1 MARAIGGRW
10 TGLWLTCG
18 LLAAGAG
25 LPLLAGSAGPDGTDY
40 VVSADANEEYVV
52 EAPIDGYARV
62 VKKGAGKVRL
72 TTTTASYAG
81 DVVIEEGALYFVTV
95 GQNVHYLNGTLTGSG
110 TGSSQIFRKQGSGT
124 LYVNGNVDLLRDV
137 QIDQGLLAMN
147 STASRVFGGSFVQK
161 GGSRVQ
167 IGDGH
172 ALFNKIYLGLGSNNG
187 VIHQTGGLLGMTG
200 EAVVGGNK
208 SDTSDT
214 GAGHWVMSG
223 GEAYVSNNVYVAY
236 AAGNFGSFIQT
247 GGLFK
252 MADGALH
259 ASRAGTAVFHLAG
272 GTNDTRVTQ
281 GGQTVRFYLSDYGG
295 SSDVTVSGEGTL
307 LATETLRFGGG
318 GGTVSTN
325 NFNVKDGA
333 TVKAARFFKHRSAG
347 AAALITVNADG
358 GTLMPT
364 MDNDWSGGDQSAA
377 DYYNGNPSH
386 FVIWKKG
393 LVIDTSELTGS
404 NTASHMPFSFAA
416 PTGKGVESIT
426 LPTSGDYTTAN
437 YIGPARIVFEDE
449 TGWGASAYAEY
460 DFETKR
466 HTRIVLTSRGCD
478 YSDNAKAYVESPDRT
493 TRWECALA
501 LSDNAGLGGELVK
514 RGTHDLHLYA
524 TNTFYG
530 IAVESGT
537 LCAETDGVVPSNTS
551 VRVAYGATLRLP
563 DANPIQLASFTG
575 AGRVTDK
582 TGGDVAVTVTNALC
596 AACADLFAGKYANFP
611 AGLTFAPDATFTIT
625 DPENLEAYAH
635 SGSVTAFTAQLVKG
649 TPRLAFAGT
658 PVHPGR
664 WRLVRKSDGA
674 YKFGASVGTVVIVR

>member
-1 MARAIGGRW
+1 M
-10 TGLWLTCG
+10 
-18 LLAAGAG
+18 
-25 LPLLAGSAGPDGTDY
+25 
-40 VVSADANEEYVV
+40 
-52 EAPIDGYARV
+52 
-62 VKKGAGKVRL
+62 
-72 TTTTASYAG
+72 
-81 DVVIEEGALYFVTV
+81 
-95 GQNVHYLNGTLTGSG
+95 
-110 TGSSQIFRKQGSGT
+110 
-124 LYVNGNVDLLRDV
+124 NGNVDLPRDV

-147 STASRVFGGSFVQK
+147 STASRVFGGSFVLK
-161 GGSRVQ
+161 GGSRSMV
-167 IGDGH
+167 GGGH
-172 ALFNKIYLGLGSNNG
+172 ALFNAIYVGSDSNYG
-187 VIHQTGGLLGMTG
+187 VFHQTDGVLGVEGKTEIG
-200 EAVVGGNK
+200 PSA
-208 SDTSDT
+208 SS
-214 GAGHWVMSG
+214 AAHWVMSG
-223 GEAYVSNNVYVAY
+223 GEAHASNDVYVAKV
-236 AAGNFGSFIQT
+236 AGSFGSFIQT

-252 MADGALH
+252 LDSGKL
-259 ASRAGTAVFHLAG
+259 SAGRGGSAVFHLAG
-272 GTNDTRVTQ
+272 GTNDTRVAQ
-281 GGQTVRFYLSDYGG
+281 GGQSERFYLSDYGG
-295 SSDVTVSGEGTL
+295 SSDVTVSGDGTL
-307 LATETLRFGGG
+307 LVTETLRFGGG

-347 AAALITVNADG
+347 AAALITANADG

-364 MDNDWSGGDQSAA
+364 MGYDWTNGSQKDAN
-377 DYYNGNPSH
+377 YYMANPSH

-393 LVIDTSELTGS
+393 LVIDTSESAG
-404 NTASHMPFSFAA
+404 NDPASHMPFSFAA

-460 DFETKR
+460 DFATKK
-466 HTRIVLTSRGCD
+466 HTRVVLTSRGCD
-478 YSDNAKAYVESPDRT
+478 YSDSVKAYVESPDRT

-582 TGGDVAVTVTNALC
+582 TGNDVAVTVTNALC

-625 DPENLEAYAH
+625 DPENLEAYVH
-635 SGSVTAFTAQLVKG
+635 SGSVTAFTATEVKG
-649 TPRLAFAGT
+649 SPRLAFAGT

>member
-1 MARAIGGRW
+1 MARTIGGRW

-18 LLAAGAG
+18 LFAAGAG

-40 VVSADANEEYVV
+40 VVSAEDGENYKV
-52 EAPIDGYARV
+52 EAAIDGYARV
-62 VKKGAGKVRL
+62 VKKGAGKVEL
-72 TTTTASYAG
+72 WTTTLEYAG
-81 DVVIEEGALYFVTV
+81 DVVVEEGALYFVTA
-95 GQNVHYLNGTLTGSG
+95 GQNVHYLNGALTGSG

-124 LYVNGNVDLLRDV
+124 LYVNGNVDLPRDV

-200 EAVVGGNK
+200 EAVVGGNQ
-208 SDTSDT
+208 SDASDT

-272 GTNDTRVTQ
+272 GTNDTRVAQ

-295 SSDVTVSGEGTL
+295 SSDVTVSGDGTL

-318 GGTVSTN
+318 SGTVSTN

-333 TVKAARFFKHRSAG
+333 TVKAARFFRHRAAG
-347 AAALITVNADG
+347 AASRIVVNADG

-364 MDNDWSGGDQSAA
+364 MDNDWSGVGSTHA
-377 DYYNGNPSH
+377 DFYKGNPSQ
-386 FVIWKKG
+386 FVVWEKG

-437 YIGPARIVFEDE
+437 YIGPARVVFEDE

-460 DFETKR
+460 DFATKK
-466 HTRIVLTSRGCD
+466 HTRVVLTSRGCD

>member
-1 MARAIGGRW
+1 MMAGYSRRIVM
-10 TGLWLTCG
+10 
-18 LLAAGAG
+18 LAALGAVVMAG
-25 LPLLAGSAGPDGTDY
+25 APVSTYAGSAGPDGTDY

-72 TTTTASYAG
+72 TTPTESYAG
-81 DVVIEEGALYFVTV
+81 DVVIEEGSLYFVTV
-95 GQNVHYLNGTLTGSG
+95 GQNIHYLNGTLTGDG

-124 LYVNGNVDLLRDV
+124 LYVNGNVDLPRDV
-137 QIDQGLLAMN
+137 QIDQGLLAMT

-167 IGDGH
+167 IGGGH
-172 ALFNKIYLGLGSNNG
+172 ALFNAIYVGPDSNYG
-187 VIHQTGGLLGMTG
+187 VFHQTGGLLGVTG
-200 EAVVGGNK
+200 ETSVGGNK
-208 SDTSDT
+208 NTT
-214 GAGHWVMSG
+214 GAGHWMMSG

-236 AAGNFGSFIQT
+236 DAGNFGSFIQA

-252 MADGALH
+252 LDGGALR

-272 GTNDTRVTQ
+272 GTNDTRVVQ
-281 GGQTVRFYLSDYGG
+281 GETTVRFYLSDYGG
-295 SSDVTVSGEGTL
+295 SSDVTVSGAGTL

-325 NFNVKDGA
+325 IFNVKDGA
-333 TVKAARFFKHRSAG
+333 MVKAARFFKHRAAG

-364 MDNDWSGGDQSAA
+364 MGYDWTNGSQNDAN
-377 DYYNGNPSH
+377 YYTANPSH

-393 LVIDTSELTGS
+393 LVIDTSASTG
-404 NTASHMPFSFAA
+404 NNPASKMPFSFAA

-426 LPTSGDYTTAN
+426 LPASGDYTTAS

-460 DFETKR
+460 DFETKK
-466 HTRIVLTSRGCD
+466 HTRVVLTSRGCD

-493 TRWECALA
+493 TRWECALT
-501 LSDNAGLGGELVK
+501 LSDNACLGGELVK
-514 RGTHDLHLYA
+514 RGEHDLHLYA

-537 LCAETDGVVPSNTS
+537 LYAETDGVVPSNTS
-551 VRVAYGATLRLP
+551 VRVAYGATLRF
-563 DANPIQLASFTG
+563 ANPAPLFLSSFGG
-575 AGRVTDK
+575 AGSVPGCDI
-582 TGGDVAVTVTNALC
+582 TVTNSLRAS
-596 AACADLFAGKYANFP
+596 CADLFAGKHADVDGN
-611 AGLTFAPDATFTIT
+611 LTFEPGATFTIT
-625 DPENLEAYAH
+625 DPENLAAYKHCKA
-635 SGSVTAFTAQLVKG
+635 VTAFAALRVNGEPT
-649 TPRLAFAGT
+649 LAFEGKPAGST
-658 PVHPGR
+658 KWKLR
-664 WRLVRKSDGA
+664 RKSDCE
-674 YKFGASVGTVVIVR
+674 YVFGADIGTVVVLR

>member
-18 LLAAGAG
+18 LFAAGAG

-40 VVSADANEEYVV
+40 VVSADENEEYVV

-95 GQNVHYLNGTLTGSG
+95 GQNIHYLNGTLTGSG

-124 LYVNGNVDLLRDV
+124 LYVNGNVDLPRDV

-208 SDTSDT
+208 SDAGDT

-295 SSDVTVSGEGTL
+295 SSDVTVSGEGAL

-318 GGTVSTN
+318 SGTVSTN

-333 TVKAARFFKHRSAG
+333 TVKAARFFRHRAAG
-347 AAALITVNADG
+347 AASCIVVNADG

-364 MDNDWSGGDQSAA
+364 MDNDWSGVGSTHA
-377 DYYNGNPSH
+377 DFYKGNPSH
-386 FVIWKKG
+386 FVVWEKG
-393 LVIDTSELTGS
+393 LVIDTSELSGS
-404 NTASHMPFSFAA
+404 NPASTMPYSFAA

-460 DFETKR
+460 DFATKK
-466 HTRIVLTSRGCD
+466 HTRVVLTSRGCD

-493 TRWECALA
+493 TRWECALT

-514 RGTHDLHLYA
+514 RGAHDLHLYA

-582 TGGDVAVTVTNALC
+582 TGNDVAVTVTNALC

-625 DPENLEAYAH
+625 DPENLEAYVH
-635 SGSVTAFTAQLVKG
+635 SGSVTAFTATEVKG

>member
-18 LLAAGAG
+18 LFAAGAG

-40 VVSADANEEYVV
+40 VVSADAGESYKV
-52 EAPIDGYARV
+52 EAAIDGYARV
-62 VKKGAGKVRL
+62 VKKGAGKVEL
-72 TTTTASYAG
+72 WTTTLEYAG

-95 GQNVHYLNGTLTGSG
+95 GQNVHYLNGALTGSG
-110 TGSSQIFRKQGSGT
+110 TGSSQIFRKQGSGS
-124 LYVNGNVDLLRDV
+124 LYLNGNVDLPRDV

-161 GGSRVQ
+161 GASRVQ

-172 ALFNKIYLGLGSNNG
+172 ALFNKIYLGLGNNNG
-187 VIHQTGGLLGMTG
+187 VFHQTGGLLGMTG
-200 EAVVGGNK
+200 EAVVGGNT

-214 GAGHWVMSG
+214 GAGHWVMAD

-281 GGQTVRFYLSDYGG
+281 GGQTVRFYLGDYGG
-295 SSDVTVSGEGTL
+295 SSDVTVSGDGTL
-307 LATETLRFGGG
+307 LVTETLRFGGG
-318 GGTVSTN
+318 SGTVSTN
-325 NFNVKDGA
+325 VFNVKDGA

-347 AAALITVNADG
+347 AASRIVVNADG

-364 MDNDWSGGDQSAA
+364 MDNDWSGVGSTHA
-377 DYYNGNPSH
+377 DFYKGNPSH
-386 FVIWKKG
+386 FVVWEKG

-404 NTASHMPFSFAA
+404 NTASTMPYSFAA

-426 LPTSGDYTTAN
+426 LPTAGDYTTAN

-460 DFETKR
+460 DFATKK
-466 HTRIVLTSRGCD
+466 HTRVVLTSRGCD
-478 YSDNAKAYVESPDRT
+478 YSDNVKAYVESPDRT
-493 TRWECALA
+493 TRWECALT
-501 LSDNAGLGGELVK
+501 LSDNAGLCGEVIK
-514 RGTHDLHLYA
+514 RGQNDLHLYA
-524 TNTFYG
+524 ANTTTG
-530 IAVESGT
+530 GVAVESGT
-537 LCAETDGVVPSNTS
+537 LYAESTGVVPSGTPL
-551 VRVAYGATLRLP
+551 RAEYGATMAFAVSSPLTL
-563 DANPIQLASFTG
+563 STFSG
-575 AGRVTDK
+575 AGSVTGCDITVTDAVRA
-582 TGGDVAVTVTNALC
+582 TCEDVFENKFAT
-596 AACADLFAGKYANFP
+596 FAGN
-611 AGLTFAPDATFTIT
+611 LTFAEGAAFEIS
-625 DPENLEAYAH
+625 DPENLRQYMR
-635 SGSVTAFTAQLVKG
+635 SGFKTAFQAQQVLGSPVL
-649 TPRLAFAGT
+649 RLAGSESCGNWA
-658 PVHPGR
+658 
-664 WRLVRKSDGA
+664 LIRKSDGT
-674 YKFGASVGTVVIVR
+674 YKFGAHAGMIIVVK

>member
-1 MARAIGGRW
+1 MARAIGGHW

-18 LLAAGAG
+18 LFAASVT
-25 LPLLAGSAGPDGTDY
+25 LPLWAGSAVVEGSDY
-40 VVSADANEEYVV
+40 VVSAESGESDYLVTAS
-52 EAPIDGYARV
+52 IDGYARV
-62 VKKGAGKVRL
+62 VKKGAGNVVLR
-72 TTTTASYAG
+72 TTTLEYSG
-81 DVVIEEGALYFVTV
+81 DVVIEEGALYIETA
-95 GQNVHYLNGTLTGSG
+95 GSNELRLNGSLIGGTTSTSGIFFRKRG
-110 TGSSQIFRKQGSGT
+110 TGT
-124 LYVNGNVDLLRDV
+124 LRLDGNVDLARSV
-137 QIDQGLLAMN
+137 QLDQGLMEMSSA
-147 STASRVFGGSFVQK
+147 ASRAYREGFIVKGDSRSLVGGGHTLLNWVRVGNDGRGVF
-161 GGSRVQ
+161 
-167 IGDGH
+167 
-172 ALFNKIYLGLGSNNG
+172 
-187 VIHQTGGLLGMTG
+187 HQTGGVLGVTG
-200 EAVVGGNK
+200 ETSVGMNAT
-208 SDTSDT
+208 DV
-214 GAGHWVMSG
+214 GHWVMSG
-223 GEAYVSNNVYVAY
+223 GEAYVSNVFNVAY
-236 AAGNFGSFIQT
+236 TAGNFGSFIQT

-252 MADGALH
+252 LDGGSL
-259 ASRAGTAVFHLAG
+259 SAGRGGSAVFHLAG
-272 GTNDTRVTQ
+272 GTNDTRVVQDVQ
-281 GGQTVRFYLSDYGG
+281 GGQSVRFYLGNYGG
-295 SSDVTVSGEGTL
+295 TSDVTVSGEGTL
-307 LATETLRFGGG
+307 LATEKLRFAG
-318 GGTVSTN
+318 GGTISTN
-325 NFNVKDGA
+325 IFNVKDGA
-333 TVKAARFFKHRSAG
+333 TVKAARFIKHQSAN
-347 AAALITVNADG
+347 AATRIIVNADG

-364 MDNDWSGGDQSAA
+364 FGYDWTDAGLSDAKYCP
-377 DYYNGNPSH
+377 DH
-386 FVIWKKG
+386 FVVWKKG
-393 LVIDTSELTGS
+393 LVIDTSESTG
-404 NTASHMPFSFAA
+404 TKPASQMPFSFAA

-460 DFETKR
+460 DFETKKHAR
-466 HTRIVLTSRGCD
+466 VVLTSRGCD

-493 TRWECALA
+493 MRWECALA

>member
-1 MARAIGGRW
+1 MAIGCSGRFL
-10 TGLWLTCG
+10 GLTALG
-18 LLAAGAG
+18 VAVMVGVSFPAF
-25 LPLLAGSAGPDGTDY
+25 AGSAGPDGADY
-40 VVSADANEEYVV
+40 VVSAESDESYKV
-52 EAPIDGYARV
+52 EAAIDGYARV
-62 VKKGAGKVRL
+62 VKRGAGKVEL
-72 TTTTASYAG
+72 WTTTLEYAG

-95 GQNVHYLNGTLTGSG
+95 GQNVHYLNGALTGSR

-124 LYVNGNVDLLRDV
+124 LYVNGNVDLPRDV
-137 QIDQGLLAMN
+137 QIDQGILAMN

-208 SDTSDT
+208 SDASDT

-281 GGQTVRFYLSDYGG
+281 GGQTVRFYLGDYGG
-295 SSDVTVSGEGTL
+295 SSDVTVSGEGAL

-318 GGTVSTN
+318 SGTVSTN

-347 AAALITVNADG
+347 AASRIVVNADG
-358 GTLMPT
+358 GMLMPT
-364 MDNDWSGGDQSAA
+364 MDNDWSGVGSTHA
-377 DYYNGNPSH
+377 DFYKGNPSH
-386 FVIWKKG
+386 FVVWEKG
-393 LVIDTSELTGS
+393 LVIDTSELTG
-404 NTASHMPFSFAA
+404 NNPASHMPFSFAA

-426 LPTSGDYTTAN
+426 LPTEGDYTTAN

-466 HTRIVLTSRGCD
+466 HTRVVLTSRGCD

-493 TRWECALA
+493 TRWECALT

-514 RGTHDLHLYA
+514 RGEHDLHLYA

-537 LCAETDGVVPSNTS
+537 LYAETDGVVPSNTS
-551 VRVAYGATLRLP
+551 VRVAYGATLRF
-563 DANPIQLASFTG
+563 ANPAPLFLSSFGG
-575 AGRVTDK
+575 AGSVPECDI
-582 TGGDVAVTVTNALC
+582 TVTNSLRAS
-596 AACADLFAGKYANFP
+596 CADLFAGKHTYVDGN
-611 AGLTFAPDATFTIT
+611 LTFEPGATFMIT
-625 DPENLEAYAH
+625 DPENLAAYKHCKA
-635 SGSVTAFTAQLVKG
+635 VVAFSAQHVNG
-649 TPRLAFAGT
+649 EPALAFEGKPAGST
-658 PVHPGR
+658 K
-664 WRLVRKSDGA
+664 WKLCRKSDCE
-674 YKFGASVGTVVIVR
+674 YVFGADIGTVVVLR

>member
-1 MARAIGGRW
+1 MMAGYSRRIVM
-10 TGLWLTCG
+10 
-18 LLAAGAG
+18 LAALGAVVMAG
-25 LPLLAGSAGPDGTDY
+25 APVSTFAGSAGPDGADY
-40 VVSADANEEYVV
+40 VVSAESDESYKV
-52 EAPIDGYARV
+52 EAAIDGYARV
-62 VKKGAGKVRL
+62 VKRGAGKVEL
-72 TTTTASYAG
+72 WTTTLEYAG

-95 GQNVHYLNGTLTGSG
+95 GQNVHYLNGALTGSG

-124 LYVNGNVDLLRDV
+124 LYVNGNVDLPRDV

-172 ALFNKIYLGLGSNNG
+172 ALFNAIYVGLGSNNG

-208 SDTSDT
+208 SDASDT

-281 GGQTVRFYLSDYGG
+281 GGQTVRFYLGDYGG
-295 SSDVTVSGEGTL
+295 SSDVTVSGDGTL
-307 LATETLRFGGG
+307 LVTETLRFGGG
-318 GGTVSTN
+318 SGTVSTN

-347 AAALITVNADG
+347 AASRIVVNADG

-364 MDNDWSGGDQSAA
+364 MDNDWSGVGSTHA
-377 DYYNGNPSH
+377 DFYKGNPSH
-386 FVIWKKG
+386 FVVWEKG
-393 LVIDTSELTGS
+393 LVIDTSELTG
-404 NTASHMPFSFAA
+404 NNPASHMPFSFAA

-426 LPTSGDYTTAN
+426 LPTEGDYTTAN

-466 HTRIVLTSRGCD
+466 LTRVVLTSRGCD

-493 TRWECALA
+493 TRWECALT

-537 LCAETDGVVPSNTS
+537 LYAETDGVVPSNTS
-551 VRVAYGATLRLP
+551 VRVAYGATLQF
-563 DANPIQLASFTG
+563 ANPAPLFLSSFSG
-575 AGRVTDK
+575 AGSVPGCDI
-582 TGGDVAVTVTNALC
+582 TVTNSLRAS
-596 AACADLFAGKYANFP
+596 CADLFAGKHADVDGN
-611 AGLTFAPDATFTIT
+611 LTFEPGATFTIT
-625 DPENLEAYAH
+625 DPENLAAYKHCKA
-635 SGSVTAFTAQLVKG
+635 VTAFAALRVNGEPT
-649 TPRLAFAGT
+649 LAFE
-658 PVHPGR
+658 GR
-664 WRLVRKSDGA
+664 PTGSARWKLSRVNDTT
-674 YKFGASVGTVVIVR
+674 YKFGPHIATVVVIR